1 MKKFISPLLML
12 ALATFVMVPGWAQAH
27 SEGFYISGDLGVNI
41 ASGIDITGFSNDRS
55 SVCDEFIN
63 PNFDTVNNTPGYEG
77 HNCTGPNRG
86 AGDAWKNQF
95 DGATG
100 ILAGGAIG
108 YSFSGHIQNKNSPLG
123 GLRVEL
129 EYFYRQTNYDQTVDT
144 PGTTATGVD
153 QEKLQGELAQATDR
167 FGSMTSHNLFGNL
180 LYDFRNASRFTP
192 YIGIGGG
199 VGFTDV
205 EHGSVWAR
213 NNNSEYITTGD
224 GLPNAAEIQRNLA
237 GTVSVSQNTLSDTLY
252 GLQILFGVDYAITEA
267 VSLGLKG
274 RWVRFGSF
282 RDETGIVWDPLR
294 SHEPNLRKDGSEPVR
309 GGLETNN
316 IEFFG
321 VSVNLKHRF

>member
-1 MKKFISPLLML
+1 ML

-27 SEGFYISGDLGVNI
+27 SEGFYISGDIGVNF
-41 ASGIDITGFSNDRS
+41 AGGFDTTGTSNDRA
-55 SVCDEFIN
+55 SVCDEYIN
-63 PNFDTVNNTPGYEG
+63 PRYQERAS
-77 HNCTGPNRG
+77 CTGPDRSVGGRWENE
-86 AGDAWKNQF
+86 F
-95 DGATG
+95 DRATG

-129 EYFYRQTNYDQTVDT
+129 EYFYRQSNYDQTADV
-144 PGTTATGVD
+144 PLGVGTQG
-153 QEKLQGELAQATDR
+153 QKLRDEIVHATDR
-167 FGSMTSHNLFGNL
+167 IGSLTSHNLFGNL

-205 EHGSVWAR
+205 EYASVWAR
-213 NNNSEYITTGD
+213 NNNPESITTGY
-224 GLPNAAEIQRNLA
+224 GLPNAAEIQQNLA
-237 GTVSVSQNTLSDTLY
+237 GTVSVSQNTLSDVLY
-252 GLQILFGVDYAITEA
+252 GLQILFGVDYAVTEA
-267 VSLGLKG
+267 LSLGLKG
-274 RWVRFGSF
+274 RWVRFNSF
-282 RDETGIVWDPLR
+282 RDETGIMWDPLR

-309 GGLETNN
+309 GGLETDN